1 VTRVSTVS
9 SGPET
14 GGIVHA
20 HRSVGLLVVAI
31 WLAGAGASQ
40 AGGLY
45 LTTFGTIDMGRAGA
59 GAAATASDATTA
71 FHNPAG
77 MTRLDDH
84 AFSGSIAPGVGR
96 VHFDLDEAKSDPPGG
111 DGGQQGGFLPIVSSQ
126 YVHKL
131 SDRFRFGFSVLSVS
145 GAVLDPDDDWAG
157 RNEVTELSLLTL
169 SFMPTFAVRVTDWL
183 SIGAGAAVSFGKLK
197 LKLKLPVGNEPG
209 LKLSDM
215 NDWAAAPVAS
225 ILVSPMEGL
234 RIGVNYQGKTDF
246 KLDGKVSSSITG
258 IKRDLELGLPLA
270 QAVRTGVHWEATD
283 RLKLNLSAG
292 WEDWSVAKTLPL
304 TTDAGS
310 TSIPLKMRDTWYIGA
325 GVEFVPCEDWMVE
338 TGFRYDS
345 SALKDKDRT
354 TSFPIDRVWT
364 LGVGT
369 RWDYSENTQLGFS
382 FGWVNLGKARVDTA
396 NVKGKYRSN
405 DLYIFGLHVNFK
417 RLPWSGRATL

>member
-1 VTRVSTVS
+1 MH
-9 SGPET
+9 
-14 GGIVHA
+14 VH
-20 HRSVGLLVVAI
+20 RLVGLLVATLLLV
-31 WLAGAGASQ
+31 GAGASR

-45 LTTFGTIDMGRAGA
+45 LTTFGTADMGRAGA
-59 GAAATASDATTA
+59 GAPATAYDASTA

-84 AFSGSIAPGVGR
+84 AFSGSFAPGVGR
-96 VHFDLDEAKSDPPGG
+96 IHFDLDEAKRGGG

-131 SDRFRFGFSVLSVS
+131 SDRFRFGFSVLSIS
-145 GAVLDPDDDWAG
+145 GAALDPDDDWAG

-169 SFMPTFAVRVTDWL
+169 SFMPTVAVRVTDWL

-197 LKLKLPVGNEPG
+197 LKLKLPVANEPG
-209 LKLSDM
+209 LKLRDM

-234 RIGVNYQGKTDF
+234 RIGVSYLGKTDF
-246 KLDGKVSSSITG
+246 KLDGKVSTSITG
-258 IKRDLELGLPLA
+258 KKRDLRLGLPLA
-270 QAVRTGVHWEATD
+270 QTVRTGVHWEATD
-283 RLKLNLSAG
+283 RLRLNLSAG
-292 WEDWSVAKTLPL
+292 WEDWSVNKTLPL

-310 TSIPLKMRDTWYIGA
+310 TSIPLEMRDTWYIAA
-325 GVEFVPCEDWMVE
+325 GVAFIPCEDWLVE

-382 FGWVNLGKARVDTA
+382 FGWTNLGKSRVDTS
-396 NVKGKYRSN
+396 NLKGQYRSN

-417 RLPWSGRATL
+417 KLPWSGRATF